1 VVSETAP
8 FSYPVADGY
17 LSFLLNF
24 SFCLAFRRFFLIF
37 SCFLGKS
44 TILKLITR
52 MLDPTSGE
60 ILLDGIPV
68 KGVTLES
75 LRKRIASVPQDSC
88 LFDETILYNIRY
100 GKPDATEE
108 EINEAIDKANLR
120 ATINKLPAGLE
131 TKVGERGARLSGGE
145 RQKVSIAR

>member
-1 VVSETAP
+1 VVSLP
-8 FSYPVADGY
+8 SPLKLF
-17 LSFLLNF
+17 LSFF
-24 SFCLAFRRFFLIF
+24 SFKLLFCAVLCLLFV
-37 SCFLGKS
+37 GKS

-60 ILLDGIPV
+60 ILIDGINV

-75 LRKRIASVPQDSC
+75 LRTRIACVPQDSC

-108 EINEAIDKANLR
+108 EINQAIDKANLR
-120 ATINKLPAGLE
+120 ATITKLPAGLE
-131 TKVGERGARLSGGE
+131 TTVGERGARLSGGE